1 MNAETQID
9 HVPAQP
15 LDGVHVVE
23 IGGWVSAAFAG
34 KILADLGAEVVTVE
48 PPGGSALRRYGPF
61 PGGQPDPDTSGLHLY
76 LGTNKMSATLDLEHN
91 EARSRLRRLTAG
103 ADIVIHDTPRA
114 EAERLG
120 ITYEALRAGNEDLI
134 ALELSPFGQAG
145 PYAGYKGFEINA
157 AALGGVIMQLGL
169 PGHPPLNPPLF
180 IGHYQAGLTGAL
192 AAMVALTSRDRVG
205 VGQRID
211 LAEADSWAT
220 FHTGNGVVQ
229 WLFGDRRTMRH
240 GRRVAGGPYP
250 NTILACKDGE
260 IRLQAMTKRE
270 WRRIIDMMGS
280 PAWADDPRF
289 QDRLKMNEMYAD
301 ELDGLIAA
309 WLSTQTKDELFQK
322 FYDFGVPFTPVNTA
336 ADFLDHPHLKARR
349 FFVEVEHR
357 EAGSLRQPGPPYK
370 FTKTP
375 CRIRRPAPLLGEH
388 DGNAF
393 DMASKASAKH
403 ADATAGEGATG
414 FERIRVLDLGW
425 VWAGAVAG
433 HVFADMGAEV
443 IKVETRKRLDPARQG
458 RPIVGDVPDPEQNPL
473 FHNVNR
479 GKKSLTIDITT
490 AEGRD
495 LVLRL
500 AAISDVVVE
509 NMSPHALAKAGL
521 DYPNMRRVNP
531 QIVMLSYP
539 VMGQTGPF
547 NELRGYGNAAGA
559 LVGLDSV
566 GADPDGDDLCGF
578 NHVLGDPAAGQFA
591 VIALLAALRRR
602 DATGEGQYV
611 DLSMVESVGTMLGE
625 ATMAFQMNGT
635 VAEARG
641 NRHPFLA
648 PHGTYPCDGDDK
660 WAAIAVETAEEWHA
674 LCAVIGRGDLGD
686 DTSLATYE
694 GRAARRAEIDAAIAA
709 WTRERS
715 HYDVTEA
722 LQAAGV
728 AATPCLDQEGRFFD
742 PHLQV
747 RECYVDT
754 GHPVLG
760 SEPLYGIPYKL
771 SERPGAIRG
780 RAPLLG
786 EHNAEVLGDLLGVL
800 PGRQAELAEMKA
812 VY

>member
-1 MNAETQID
+1 MN
-9 HVPAQP
+9 VPAQTDEARPQP
-15 LDGVHVVE
+15 LDGVRVVE

-34 KILADLGAEVVTVE
+34 KILADLGAEVVTAE

-61 PGGQPDPDTSGLHLY
+61 PDGEPDPNQSGLHLY
-76 LGTNKMSATLDLEHN
+76 LSTNKMSATLDLERDHG
-91 EARSRLRRLTAG
+91 RLRQLAAG
-103 ADIVIHDTPRA
+103 ADVVIHDTPRA

-120 ITYEALRAGNEDLI
+120 ITHEALRAGNERLI
-134 ALELSPFGQAG
+134 SLELSPFGQTG

-180 IGHYQAGLTGAL
+180 IGHYQAGLTGAM
-192 AAMVALTSRDRVG
+192 AVMVALTSRDRLG

-250 NTILACKDGE
+250 NTILGCKDGE

-280 PAWADDPRF
+280 PAWAGDPRF

-301 ELDGLIAA
+301 ELDGLIAD

-357 EAGSLRQPGPPYK
+357 KAGSLRQPGPPYK
-370 FTKTP
+370 FAKTP

-388 DGNAF
+388 NDGAS
-393 DMASKASAKH
+393 DMASTAANKH
-403 ADATAGEGATG
+403 VGVTANGGATG

-531 QIVMLSYP
+531 RS
-539 VMGQTGPF
+539 
-547 NELRGYGNAAGA
+547 
-559 LVGLDSV
+559 
-566 GADPDGDDLCGF
+566 LCS
-578 NHVLGDPAAGQFA
+578 PTPSWA
-591 VIALLAALRRR
+591 RP
-602 DATGEGQYV
+602 
-611 DLSMVESVGTMLGE
+611 DLSTNCA
-625 ATMAFQMNGT
+625 ATAT
-635 VAEARG
+635 PRG
-641 NRHPFLA
+641 PSWGSTASA
-648 PHGTYPCDGDDK
+648 PTPTATTS
-660 WAAIAVETAEEWHA
+660 AAST
-674 LCAVIGRGDLGD
+674 
-686 DTSLATYE
+686 TSLAT
-694 GRAARRAEIDAAIAA
+694 RRRA
-709 WTRERS
+709 S
-715 HYDVTEA
+715 S
-722 LQAAGV
+722 
-728 AATPCLDQEGRFFD
+728 P
-742 PHLQV
+742 
-747 RECYVDT
+747 
-754 GHPVLG
+754 
-760 SEPLYGIPYKL
+760 
-771 SERPGAIRG
+771 
-780 RAPLLG
+780 
-786 EHNAEVLGDLLGVL
+786 
-800 PGRQAELAEMKA
+800 
-812 VY
+812 

>member
-1 MNAETQID
+1 MNAATQID
-9 HVPAQP
+9 QGPQP
-15 LDGVHVVE
+15 LDGVRVVE
-23 IGGWVSAAFAG
+23 IGGWVAAAFAG

-76 LGTNKMSATLDLEHN
+76 LGTNKMSATLDLEQDQP
-91 EARSRLRRLTAG
+91 RSRLRHLTAG

-114 EAERLG
+114 ETERLG
-120 ITYEALRAGNEDLI
+120 ITYDALRAGNEDLI
-134 ALELSPFGQAG
+134 ALELSPFGQTG

-180 IGHYQAGLTGAL
+180 IGHYQTGLTGAL

-211 LAEADSWAT
+211 LAESDSWAT

-289 QDRLKMNEMYAD
+289 QDRLKMNELYAD
-301 ELDGLIAA
+301 ELDGLIAD

-322 FYDFGVPFTPVNTA
+322 FYDFGVPFTPGQ
-336 ADFLDHPHLKARR
+336 HRR
-349 FFVEVEHR
+349 R
-357 EAGSLRQPGPPYK
+357 LPP
-370 FTKTP
+370 P
-375 CRIRRPAPLLGEH
+375 SAPEGAPLLRRSRTPQG
-388 DGNAF
+388 GNAAPAGTALQVHQ
-393 DMASKASAKH
+393 DAMPHPASRAPPRRAHRPHVS
-403 ADATAGEGATG
+403 TAPAQANRPAGAAPDGAATG

-648 PHGTYPCDGDDK
+648 PHGTYPCAGDDK
-660 WAAIAVETAEEWHA
+660 WAAIAVETAEEWRA
-674 LCAVIGRGDLGD
+674 LCAVIGRADLAD
-686 DTSLATYE
+686 DAALATYE
-694 GRAARRAEIDAAIAA
+694 GRAARRTEIDAAIAA

-722 LQAAGV
+722 LQAVGV

-742 PHLQV
+742 PHLQA

-786 EHNAEVLGDLLGVL
+786 EHNAEVLGDLLGV
-800 PGRQAELAEMKA
+800 PSERQDELAEMKA

>member
-1 MNAETQID
+1 MNASTLTD
-9 HVPAQP
+9 DGRAQP
-15 LDGVHVVE
+15 LGGVRVVE

-48 PPGGSALRRYGPF
+48 PPGGGALRRYGPF
-61 PGGQPDPDTSGLHLY
+61 PGGEPEPDRSGLHLY
-76 LGTNKMSATLDLEHN
+76 LSTNKLSTTLDLERD
-91 EARSRLRRLTAG
+91 EARFNLRRLTAG
-103 ADIVIHDTPRA
+103 ADIVVHDAPRA

-120 ITYEALRAGNEDLI
+120 ITHEALRADNEGLI
-134 ALELSPFGQAG
+134 ALELSPFGQTG

-157 AALGGVIMQLGL
+157 AALGGVMMQLGL
-169 PGHPPLNPPLF
+169 PGRPPLNPPLF
-180 IGHYQAGLTGAL
+180 IGHYQAGLTGAM
-192 AAMVALTSRDRVG
+192 AVMIALTSRG
-205 VGQRID
+205 QAGGQRID
-211 LAEADSWAT
+211 LAESDSWAT
-220 FHTGNGVVQ
+220 MHTGNGVVQ

-250 NTILACKDGE
+250 NTILGCKDGE

-289 QDRLKMNEMYAD
+289 QDRLKMNELYAD
-301 ELDGLIAA
+301 ELDGLIAD
-309 WLSTQTKDELFQK
+309 WLSGQTKDELFRK

-336 ADFLDHPHLKARR
+336 ADFLDHPHLAERG
-349 FFVEVEHR
+349 FFVEVEHPKTDP
-357 EAGSLRQPGPPYK
+357 LRQPGPPYK

-388 DGNAF
+388 NDDVLNA
-393 DMASKASAKH
+393 APIPAKQYGS
-403 ADATAGEGATG
+403 GESGGGATG

-531 QIVMLSYP
+531 QVVMLSYP

-591 VIALLAALRRR
+591 VIALLAALRHR
-602 DATGEGQYV
+602 DKTGEGQYV

-625 ATMAFQMNGT
+625 ATMAFEMNGE
-635 VAEARG
+635 VAGPRG

-648 PHGTYPCDGDDK
+648 PHGAYPCADDDK
-660 WAAIAVETAEEWHA
+660 WAAIAVETGDEWQA
-674 LCAVIGRGDLGD
+674 LCAVTGRGDLAED
-686 DTSLATYE
+686 ASLATYE
-694 GRAARRAEIDAAIAA
+694 GRAARRGEIDDAIAA
-709 WTRERS
+709 WTKERS

-722 LQAAGV
+722 LQAVGV

-742 PHLQV
+742 PHLQA

-754 GHPVLG
+754 DHPVLG

-771 SERPGAIRG
+771 SERPGAVRG

-786 EHNAEVLGDLLGVL
+786 EHNEEVLGGLLGV
-800 PGRQAELAEMKA
+800 PPQRQAGLAEMKA